1 MTGSGRRPPP
11 PPVSTTVCRESPVS
25 RLSSGRS
32 RSGCPR
38 EARLQPTLGRSKPV
52 GTDRPGRGRQLL
64 TGLSRSRPPGR
75 SVQPGLCYRERPAN
89 RLRSVAI
96 GRASPP
102 PPPPPP
108 PLPPP
113 PPPPPLLAVREYTVG
128 PASARPRLRPD
139 RQTTRQL
146 AVWVSAVLRLPT
158 AEAPPPRT
166 VAPQK
171 WQDCAGRTL
180 AGRVQL
186 VHMLLYGDWR

>member
-11 PPVSTTVCRESPVS
+11 PPVSTAVCRAYPVS
-25 RLSSGRS
+25 RLRSGRS
-32 RSGCPR
+32 SSGCPR

-52 GTDRPGRGRQLL
+52 GTNRPGRGRQLL
-64 TGLSRSRPPGR
+64 TGALSEPPGR
-75 SVQPGLCYRERPAN
+75 PVQPGLCYRERPAK

-108 PLPPP
+108 APYAAAPAAGCQRVYSRACIIPPSTGPGP
-113 PPPPPLLAVREYTVG
+113 PNNPAAGRLGIRRPP
-128 PASARPRLRPD
+128 SAEP
-139 RQTTRQL
+139 
-146 AVWVSAVLRLPT
+146 
-158 AEAPPPRT
+158 PPPRT
-166 VAPQK
+166 VARQK
-171 WQDCAGRTL
+171 RKDCGGRTL